1 MNDNLIT
8 EIIDLNKVK
17 ANLTE
22 LQKMWEQLI
31 VNMAAKSGKDLKFD
45 NLAQNLK
52 TVATAET
59 ELANV
64 KKANLELDKKIAA
77 AQKQLEV
84 ESKKR
89 ITQAEKEAKAIEAAA
104 QKEAAAENKAA
115 QATIAARKKRE
126 EALQKEKSKFIE
138 LVRTANMVAKT
149 DAEVNAKLKAQITL
163 RSTLNQDIPKQKKR
177 YDELT
182 ESTRKLYEQQNQA
195 NKSFGKF
202 TNEVGRYPRSMGAAQ
217 SSISKFSA
225 GAVAAYAAISMA
237 ATKVMAAVKGVIVEF
252 LKVDK
257 VNQSVRQSFGSFA
270 IEIDK
275 NADILEKTTGIEA
288 EAYQRLAVSA
298 KTYGSANKD
307 VNAAVMTAIGLSKEL
322 ELQGVDQQSALK
334 ALVKAQNG
342 QYTALDKIYPAL
354 KNVTDESEKMRIV
367 NELAASGMKKATDY
381 TSTYNGKIDLL
392 NHSAGTLRET
402 FGEGI
407 LDGILGEPEQIQEFT
422 DGIEQI
428 NTAFQETQIISK
440 YLGMMREQ
448 AKMMFEP
455 FLNLFKIFGDSGSAI
470 DGLVMAVNVWFK
482 VMQAIQIPVKSL
494 WSFLTSLTGVV
505 LDVANAFKGK
515 GEIKSFQ
522 DGLNIINK
530 AIVTLL
536 SPISDLVGM
545 SDEVSK
551 FFGVQRDQIN
561 LTAEEYQKLN
571 ALLFDYKSIIEDVK
585 KTIKENEETQK
596 MIEDLEEQEKALE
609 EQEKAIEEAKKRYTD
624 YIANIVKANEEAKLS
639 IELGENRVEVRKKE
653 IEAIYSATKA
663 YFELNGYTADE
674 IKKLKELRSEID
686 KLSTEIANTPKL
698 LNKSDVEA
706 VKSTAKITGEIS
718 MNMRNVAPAVNDAA
732 AGLDKL
738 ELTVAKLRNAFN
750 DFFGTEPIEDWRDT
764 FKESITTVVN
774 ESFELYNQIIDLQ
787 NEKFDQELNNIDRLY
802 EKQMSGLESVY
813 DRRKKLLE
821 ATIDDEEQLASELA
835 RIEQEKA
842 DVQAKFQ
849 DEKFKKEQEIAQ
861 KQAILAKKKAAM
873 EVAAGSAS
881 ALVEAIKLI
890 GIATTTAAPGDPYSL
905 VARIAAALAAA
916 LTVVGAV
923 TAGIAKVKAIEIPQF
938 FTGGEA
944 QEGQLIS
951 VAERGKE
958 LAVGESGKSYMFD
971 KQSVLVAPEKMRI
984 FSNKETSQI
993 MEKQTINNNYEKQ
1006 SNVNLTVNIDNE
1018 RIKKYF
1024 KLN

>member
-17 ANLTE
+17 ANLME

-31 VNMAAKSGKDLKFD
+31 VSMAAKSGKDLKFD

-52 TVATAET
+52 TVTIAET
-59 ELANV
+59 ELSKAKQAGIEIDG
-64 KKANLELDKKIAA
+64 KKAKITAEIIANYDKYSKEEQKII
-77 AQKQLEV
+77 EN
-84 ESKKR
+84 EIKR
-89 ITQAEKEAKAIEAAA
+89 
-104 QKEAAAENKAA
+104 
-115 QATIAARKKRE
+115 
-126 EALQKEKSKFIE
+126 
-138 LVRTANMVAKT
+138 
-149 DAEVNAKLKAQITL
+149 KAQIAETNRL
-163 RSTLNQDIPKQKKR
+163 LKDR
-177 YDELT
+177 
-182 ESTRKLYEQQNQA
+182 
-195 NKSFGKF
+195 F
-202 TNEVGRYPRSMGAAQ
+202 TNEQNLIKVLQRETKSIADLDKQNKDLQRIQQKLNLTTKEGQEANAKINAQIEKNKQTTKEYTNVLDAQKRNIGNYPESMNKAGM
-217 SSISKFSA
+217 SVSKFSA
-225 GAVAAYAAISMA
+225 GMVAAYAAISMA
-237 ATKVMAAVKGVIVEF
+237 AKQVYAAVKESIDLFLEQEKQSFRVRKAFKDYAGTINEAADANQLLTGVGNEQYQKLAVLANSYGIANNQ
-252 LKVDK
+252 
-257 VNQSVRQSFGSFA
+257 VNDSVRNS
-270 IEIDK
+270 
-275 NADILEKTTGIEA
+275 
-288 EAYQRLAVSA
+288 
-298 KTYGSANKD
+298 
-307 VNAAVMTAIGLSKEL
+307 IGLATKFEAAGL
-322 ELQGVDQQSALK
+322 GQEQALK
-334 ALVKAQNG
+334 MLAQAQNG
-342 QYTALDKIYPAL
+342 NYRALVRYIPELKKAANEQEAL
-354 KNVTDESEKMRIV
+354 NII
-367 NELAASGMKKATDY
+367 NNLAAEGFETAQKYAN
-381 TSTYNGKIDLL
+381 TYGGKITQVKNATGDLK
-392 NHSAGTLRET
+392 ET
-402 FGEGI
+402 IGKGVMTGI
-407 LDGILGEPEQIQEFT
+407 LDVD
-422 DGIEQI
+422 DGNKAVETINKLNETIER
-428 NTAFQETQIISK
+428 TGIISK
-440 YLGMMREQ
+440 YLRMMREQ
-448 AKMMFEP
+448 ALMMFEP
-455 FLNLFKIFGDSGSAI
+455 FLNLFKIFGEGGSAI
-470 DGLVMAVNVWFK
+470 DGLVVAVNVWFK
-482 VMQAIQIPVKSL
+482 VMQAIQVPVKLL
-494 WSFLTSLTGVV
+494 WSFLTSLTGVI
-505 LDVANAFKGK
+505 LDVANAFRGK
-515 GEIKSFQ
+515 GELKSFQ

-551 FFGVQRDQIN
+551 FFGVQREQIN
-561 LTAEEYQKLN
+561 LTAEEYEKLN

-596 MIEDLEEQEKALE
+596 MTEDLEEQEN
-609 EQEKAIEEAKKRYTD
+609 AIEEANKRYAD

-663 YFELNGYTADE
+663 YFELNGYTAAE
-674 IKKLKELRSEID
+674 IAKLKELRAEID
-686 KLSTEIANTPKL
+686 KLSAEIANTPKL
-698 LNKSDVEA
+698 LEKQDVDA

-718 MNMRNVAPAVNDAA
+718 TNMRNVAPAVNDTA

-787 NEKFDQELNNIDRLY
+787 NEKFDQELDNIDRLY
-802 EKQMSGLESVY
+802 DKQMSGLESVY

-821 ATIDDEEQLASELA
+821 ATIDDEERLAAELA

-849 DEKFKKEQEIAQ
+849 DEKLKKEQEIAQ

-890 GIATTTAAPGDPYSL
+890 GIATTAAAPGDPYSL

-923 TAGIAKVKAIEIPQF
+923 TSGIAKVKAIEIPQF
-938 FTGGEA
+938 WAGGEA

-984 FSNKETSQI
+984 FSNKETRQI
-993 MEKQTINNNYEKQ
+993 TEKQTINNTYEKQ

-1018 RIKKYF
+1018 RHKKYF